1 MENNDN
7 LFISNGEEQFATTI
21 RSNNSYE
28 LPPTTIHLIKN
39 IEYVF
44 SLHYNIE
51 TNNDDGKTHYYRGKY
66 HKQKNGEPVF
76 EYLIDTETL
85 EIFRKITIENFVL
98 LKPQIINWMGVIRG
112 KIRKEQEELRIKHDK
127 EREEYEKIKHRILPF
142 CALDII
148 NGSIYTLE
156 DLNPHFSV

>member
-1 MENNDN
+1 MENSDN
-7 LFISNGEEQFATTI
+7 SFISNGEEQFATPI

-28 LPPTTIHLIKN
+28 LPPTTIRLIKN

-66 HKQKNGEPVF
+66 DKQKNGEPVF
-76 EYLIDTETL
+76 KYLIDTETL

-127 EREEYEKIKHRILPF
+127 EREEREK
-142 CALDII
+142 
-148 NGSIYTLE
+148 NGGRMLGFSAI
-156 DLNPHFSV
+156 DLMKNPGLYNW